1 MGANQGGKPAIFSPV
16 LVMLWAMFKTFETLT
31 SFKTSAQIANR
42 RRLVVFIGSFLLLA
56 GVGLI
61 WCYARPA
68 IYLATARVQINPGQ
82 VQVEASVAGGGTQG
96 ASVNRNLLSEIQVLT
111 SRTLVQE
118 VMGGLAPALKQRVAE
133 LKPEPLTA
141 LQAGLEANLANG
153 TDVVEVSSR
162 GPYPE
167 LAASLVNELIAL
179 YTTKLEKSYGATA
192 GDSLNQINEE
202 VEKLTQKVDDK
213 RRELEEFRQRNN
225 IVSIERE
232 ENEILGR
239 VKGQTD
245 ALNKAQERLAI
256 AEGKLRAMNEGQGA
270 KRAVS
275 TGNRTNATLDNL
287 ELRASAIR
295 EEIAELNR
303 LYTPA
308 YLALDPKFRA
318 LKIRQSDIENQ
329 ITAQRQTAK
338 AEVQNNQSAAL
349 DDAREEVSAA
359 KSAAD
364 RLRGQIG
371 ASRGNLSAF
380 SARFNQFQMLS
391 KDVAPMEALLRDAT
405 QRKARME
412 ATERARRPSV
422 RLIEA
427 AVTPREPWQ
436 PQYLRDAGLVVLGSL
451 LAAVLAMFLVE
462 LFNREEVVPTM
473 IVAQPGMTSAPMYG
487 SGAPGLAHA
496 GAAVPRLAARPVSE
510 SGPGPATA
518 FLAGPPLNA
527 PRELLDEELQVIL
540 ANASEPVKRFVHLL
554 LRGLRPA
561 EALALR
567 GSDVDTDRWT
577 LNVTGDHARAVPVDE
592 ALLAWLAQHPVAPAQ
607 ALVGDLG
614 VSSQADVHLEAA
626 FKAPTLAELTTGL
639 LYAAHDASLDQPAEV
654 TPEAVWHTAVAHLAR
669 QGLRLSDLAK
679 WLGHLSTEQATL
691 YSALAPQ
698 GTRLGPDQVRVLMPA
713 ARTLGA

>member
-1 MGANQGGKPAIFSPV
+1 V
-16 LVMLWAMFKTFETLT
+16 
-31 SFKTSAQIANR
+31 AQ
-42 RRLVVFIGSFLLLA
+42 
-56 GVGLI
+56 
-61 WCYARPA
+61 
-68 IYLATARVQINPGQ
+68 
-82 VQVEASVAGGGTQG
+82 
-96 ASVNRNLLSEIQVLT
+96 
-111 SRTLVQE
+111 
-118 VMGGLAPALKQRVAE
+118 
-133 LKPEPLTA
+133 
-141 LQAGLEANLANG
+141 
-153 TDVVEVSSR
+153 
-162 GPYPE
+162 
-167 LAASLVNELIAL
+167 
-179 YTTKLEKSYGATA
+179 
-192 GDSLNQINEE
+192 
-202 VEKLTQKVDDK
+202 LTQKVADK
-213 RRELEEFRQRNN
+213 RRELEDFRQRNN

-232 ENEILGR
+232 ENDILGR
-239 VKGQTD
+239 VKGQTE

-256 AEGKLRAMNEGQGA
+256 AEGKLRAMNDGQAA
-270 KRAVS
+270 KRAIS
-275 TGNRTNATLDNL
+275 SGNRPNATLDNL

-295 EEIAELNR
+295 EEMAELNR

-318 LKIRQSDIENQ
+318 LKIRQTDIDNQ
-329 ITAQRQTAK
+329 IATQRQSAK

-349 DDAREEVSAA
+349 DDAREEVAAA

-391 KDVAPMEALLRDAT
+391 KDIAPMEALLRDAT

-473 IVAQPGMTSAPMYG
+473 IVAQPGMGSAPMYG
-487 SGAPGLAHA
+487 SGAPVLAHA
-496 GAAVPRLAARPVSE
+496 GAAMPRLAVRTLAETS
-510 SGPGPATA
+510 PGGTA
-518 FLAGPPLNA
+518 LLAGPALNA
-527 PRELLDEELQVIL
+527 LRELLDDELQVIL
-540 ANASEPVKRFVHLL
+540 DNASEPVKRFVHLL

-561 EALALR
+561 EALALQGR
-567 GSDVDTDRWT
+567 DVDTTDWT
-577 LNVTGDHARAVPVDE
+577 LNVAGEHARAVPVDE
-592 ALLAWLAQHPVAPAQ
+592 ALLAWLAQHPVAPGQ
-607 ALVGDLG
+607 ALVSEPAKLPEG
-614 VSSQADVHLEAA
+614 A
-626 FKAPTLAELTTGL
+626 FKSPTLAELTTGL

-669 QGLRLSDLAK
+669 QGLRLSDLAQ

-698 GTRLGPDQVRVLMPA
+698 GTRLGLEQVRPLMPA
-713 ARTLGA
+713 AHTLVV

>member
-1 MGANQGGKPAIFSPV
+1 
-16 LVMLWAMFKTFETLT
+16 MLWAMFKTFETLT

-202 VEKLTQKVDDK
+202 VEKLTQKVADK

-295 EEIAELNR
+295 EEMAELNR

-391 KDVAPMEALLRDAT
+391 KDIAPMEALLRDAT

-473 IVAQPGMTSAPMYG
+473 IVAQAGMTSAPMYG

-496 GAAVPRLAARPVSE
+496 GAAMPRLAARTVAE
-510 SGPGPATA
+510 PGPAGTA
-518 FLAGPPLNA
+518 LLAGPALNA
-527 PRELLDEELQVIL
+527 PRELLDEELQLIL
-540 ANASEPVKRFVHLL
+540 QNASEPVKRFVHLL
-554 LRGLRPA
+554 LRGLRPL

-567 GSDVDTDRWT
+567 GSDVDTAQWT
-577 LNVTGDHARAVPVDE
+577 LNVAGEHARPVAVDE

-607 ALVGDLG
+607 ALVAPVPTRVAGSAVPPEG
-614 VSSQADVHLEAA
+614 AV
-626 FKAPTLAELTTGL
+626 KTPTLAELTTGL
-639 LYAAHDASLDQPAEV
+639 LYAAHDASLDLPAEV

-669 QGLRLSDLAK
+669 QGLRLSDLAQ

-698 GTRLGPDQVRVLMPA
+698 GTRLGPGQVQALMPV
-713 ARTLGA
+713 ARTLGASVI

>member
-1 MGANQGGKPAIFSPV
+1 
-16 LVMLWAMFKTFETLT
+16 MLCPMFKTF
-31 SFKTSAQIANR
+31 KTSTQIANR
-42 RRLVVFIGSFLLLA
+42 RRLLVFMGSFLLLA
-56 GVGLI
+56 GVSLI

-82 VQVEASVAGGGTQG
+82 VQVEASVASGGTQG
-96 ASVNRNLLSEIQVLT
+96 ANASRNLLSEIQVLT

-118 VMGGLAPALKQRVAE
+118 VMGGLAPALKQRLAE

-141 LQAGLEANLANG
+141 LQAGLEANVTNG

-162 GPYPE
+162 GPNPE
-167 LAASLVNELIAL
+167 LAASLVNDLIAR
-179 YTTKLEKSYGATA
+179 YTTQLEKSYVATA
-192 GDSLNQINEE
+192 GDSLNQISEE
-202 VEKLTQKVDDK
+202 VTKLTQKVADK
-213 RRELEEFRQRNN
+213 RRELEEFRLRNN

-239 VKGQTD
+239 VKGQTE

-256 AEGKLRAMNEGQGA
+256 AEGKLRAMNEGQAA
-270 KRAVS
+270 KRALS
-275 TGNRTNATLDNL
+275 SSNRTNATLDNL
-287 ELRASAIR
+287 EQRASTIR
-295 EEIAELNR
+295 EQMAEQNR

-308 YLALDPKFRA
+308 YLALDPNYRA
-318 LKIRQSDIENQ
+318 LKIRQSDLESQ
-329 ITAQRQTAK
+329 IAAQRQTAK

-349 DDAREEVSAA
+349 DDAREEVTAA

-391 KDVAPMEALLRDAT
+391 KDIAPLEALLRDAT

-436 PQYLRDAGLVVLGSL
+436 PQYLRDAGLVVLGAL

-473 IVAQPGMTSAPMYG
+473 IVAQAGMTSAPMYG

-496 GAAVPRLAARPVSE
+496 GAAMPRLAARTVAE
-510 SGPGPATA
+510 AGPAGTA
-518 FLAGPPLNA
+518 LLAGPALNA
-527 PRELLDEELQVIL
+527 PRELLDEELQLIL
-540 ANASEPVKRFVHLL
+540 QNASEPVKRFVHLL
-554 LRGLRPA
+554 LRGLRPL

-567 GSDVDTDRWT
+567 GSDVDTAQWT
-577 LNVTGDHARAVPVDE
+577 LNVAGEHARAVAVDE
-592 ALLAWLAQHPVAPAQ
+592 ALLAWLARHPVAPAQ
-607 ALVGDLG
+607 ALV
-614 VSSQADVHLEAA
+614 APAA
-626 FKAPTLAELTTGL
+626 ASVAGSAVPPDSAVKIPTLAELTTGL
-639 LYAAHDASLDQPAEV
+639 LYAAHDASLDLPAEV

-669 QGLRLSDLAK
+669 QGLRLSDLAR

-698 GTRLGPDQVRVLMPA
+698 GTRLGLDQVRVLLPA
-713 ARTLGA
+713 VDKLEP

>member
-1 MGANQGGKPAIFSPV
+1 
-16 LVMLWAMFKTFETLT
+16 MLCPMFKTF
-31 SFKTSAQIANR
+31 KTSTQIANR
-42 RRLVVFIGSFLLLA
+42 RRLLVFLGSFLLLA
-56 GVGLI
+56 GIGLI
-61 WCYARPA
+61 WCFARPA

-82 VQVEASVAGGGTQG
+82 VQVETSVASGGTQG
-96 ASVNRNLLSEIQVLT
+96 ANASRNLLSEIQVLT

-118 VMGGLAPALKQRVAE
+118 VIGNVPTALRQRMDG
-133 LKPEPLTA
+133 LKPDALTA
-141 LQAGLEANLANG
+141 LQAGLEANLSNG

-162 GPYPE
+162 GPEPE
-167 LAASLVNELIAL
+167 LAAHLVNDLIAR
-179 YTTKLEKSYGATA
+179 YTAQLEKSYNATA

-202 VEKLTQKVDDK
+202 VAQLTQKVADK
-213 RRELEEFRQRNN
+213 RRELEDFRQRNN

-232 ENEILGR
+232 ENDILGR
-239 VKGQTD
+239 VKGQTE

-256 AEGKLRAMNEGQGA
+256 AEGKLRAMNDGQAA
-270 KRAVS
+270 KRAIS
-275 TGNRTNATLDNL
+275 SGNRPNATLDNL

-295 EEIAELNR
+295 EEMAELNR

-318 LKIRQSDIENQ
+318 LKIRQTDIDNQ
-329 ITAQRQTAK
+329 IAAQRQSAK

-349 DDAREEVSAA
+349 DDAREEVAAARSAA
-359 KSAAD
+359 E

-391 KDVAPMEALLRDAT
+391 KDIAPMEALLRDAT

-473 IVAQPGMTSAPMYG
+473 IVAQPGMSSAPMYG

-496 GAAVPRLAARPVSE
+496 GAAMPRLAARTVADP
-510 SGPGPATA
+510 GPGGTA
-518 FLAGPPLNA
+518 LLAGPALNA
-527 PRELLDEELQVIL
+527 PRELLDEELQL
-540 ANASEPVKRFVHLL
+540 MLSNASQPVKRFVHLL

-561 EALALR
+561 EALALQGR
-567 GSDVDTDRWT
+567 DVNTTDWT
-577 LNVTGDHARAVPVDE
+577 LNVAGEHARAVQVDE
-592 ALLAWLAQHPVAPAQ
+592 ALLAWLAQHPVEPGQ
-607 ALVGDLG
+607 ALV
-614 VSSQADVHLEAA
+614 SEAA
-626 FKAPTLAELTTGL
+626 RAPDGAFKSPALAELTTGL

-669 QGLRLSDLAK
+669 QGLRLSDLAQ

-698 GTRLGPDQVRVLMPA
+698 GTRLGLDQVRALMPA
-713 ARTLGA
+713 AYTLGA